1 MTVDA
6 YAFEVNPQPW
16 AVGTFSTVR
25 NKQTGKLVTKP
36 SPDMTLVTYQN
47 SIRELLE
54 LQGAV
59 MREGKYALRFTF
71 SRQLEKY
78 VKNTGKGTA
87 TRNHA
92 DGTNMMKA
100 TEDALQGAIIGNDRD
115 VICGAWHMAGPQV
128 QDTTPWVL
136 VELQYGLEER
146 LDYATW
152 PGRMTQQGR
161 EALFEMQ
168 ERIAKT
174 KNLTDLEWNP

>member
-1 MTVDA
+1 MDA

-16 AVGTFSTVR
+16 AVGTFSAVR
-25 NKQTGKLVTKP
+25 NKQTGKLVTRP

-54 LQGAV
+54 TQGAV

-78 VKNTGKGTA
+78 IKNTGKGTA

-100 TEDALQGAIIGNDRD
+100 TEDALQGVIIGNDRD
-115 VICGAWHMAGPQV
+115 VIAGTWHTAGPQMPST
-128 QDTTPWVL
+128 DPWVL
-136 VELQYGLEER
+136 VELWYELEDKLNYSIFPPTLTYEGSKAIQAMDAR
-146 LDYATW
+146 
-152 PGRMTQQGR
+152 Q
-161 EALFEMQ
+161 
-168 ERIAKT
+168 
-174 KNLTDLEWNP
+174 KNTEELTDLEWNP